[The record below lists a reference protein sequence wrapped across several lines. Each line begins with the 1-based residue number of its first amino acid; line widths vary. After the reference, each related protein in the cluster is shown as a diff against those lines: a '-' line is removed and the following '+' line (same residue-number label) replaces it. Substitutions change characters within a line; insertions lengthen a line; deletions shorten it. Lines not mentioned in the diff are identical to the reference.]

1 MQQLEGRVALVT
13 GAASGIGFALARR
26 CAEEGMKVVLSDVEE
41 AKTVE
46 SAGLLEAQGH
56 QVLAVPCDVRV
67 QASVDDLRDAALK
80 EFGTIHVV
88 CNNAGVFAG
97 GVSWEA
103 PLKDYEWL
111 INVNLWGVIHGIRS
125 FTPLMLER
133 GEEGHIIN
141 TASMAAVTSM
151 PFTGVYYMTKHAVLS
166 MSETLYHEL
175 TLMGAKVGA
184 SVLCPEL
191 IATQIDQSDRN
202 RPDALRSEGEAPTQ
216 HEVVMHA
223 IHEGVKTGVPPEKIA
238 DRVVAAIRENRFYI
252 LADDAW
258 RKTCEVRLE
267 DIRLRRNPTFA
278 PPVNG

>member
-1 MQQLEGRVALVT
+1 
-13 GAASGIGFALARR
+13 
-26 CAEEGMKVVLSDVEE
+26 
-41 AKTVE
+41 
-46 SAGLLEAQGH
+46 
-56 QVLAVPCDVRV
+56 
-67 QASVDDLRDAALK
+67 
-80 EFGTIHVV
+80 
-88 CNNAGVFAG
+88 
-97 GVSWEA
+97 
-103 PLKDYEWL
+103 
-111 INVNLWGVIHGIRS
+111 
-125 FTPLMLER
+125 LMLER

-202 RPDALRSEGEAPTQ
+202 RPDALRSEGDVPTQ
-216 HEVVMHA
+216 HEVVMQA

-238 DRVVAAIRENRFYI
+238 ERVVGAIRENRFYI

-278 PPVNG
+278 PPVND

>member
-1 MQQLEGRVALVT
+1 MKDLRGKVAVVT
-13 GAASGIGFALARR
+13 GAASGIGLALARKFG
-26 CAEEGMKVVLSDVEE
+26 AEGMRVVLADVEKD
-41 AKTVE
+41 ALQ
-46 SAGLLEAQGH
+46 SAAQGLEADG
-56 QVLAVPCDVRV
+56 VEALAVPTDVS
-67 QASVDDLRDAALK
+67 QAEQVEALAQATLK
-80 EFGTIHVV
+80 AFDGIHVV

-111 INVNLWGVIHGIRS
+111 INVNVWGVIHGIRT

-151 PFTGVYYMTKHAVLS
+151 PWTGVYYMTKHAVLS

-202 RPDALRSEGEAPTQ
+202 RPDALRSDGEAPTQ
-216 HEVVMHA
+216 HEVVMQA

-238 DRVVAAIRENRFYI
+238 ERVVGAIRENRFYI

-267 DIRLRRNPTFA
+267 DIRLGRNPTFA
-278 PPVNG
+278 PPVDV